1 MQHDLSHL
9 SRAKGIERLQQFE
22 LWRHAEN
29 AKRLASEE
37 KRRERL
43 QSEASQRQEEAA
55 KRSSQ
60 APGNGP

>member
-1 MQHDLSHL
+1 MQHDF

-22 LWRHAEN
+22 LWRDAEN

-55 KRSSQ
+55 KRSLQ
-60 APGNGP
+60 AWPGNGP